1 MLGRADIGEKTLR
14 STEVAGL
21 AFAALRSVY
30 NTVAGRRLIRN
41 LGLTLRSGHAVP
53 FRKELDS
60 NVATVGPDQLAIPP
74 DARVL
79 KQYESEIMRDIC
91 NGGSKSETRT
101 IFRHVPN
108 SAANGLR
115 VFNRDYFGG
124 AMHRVSRA
132 FSVFRWAWNHRSVHI
147 TGQIMRPIG

>member
-1 MLGRADIGEKTLR
+1 MLGRPDIGEKTLR

-30 NTVAGRRLIRN
+30 NTVAERRLIRH

-60 NVATVGPDQLAIPP
+60 NMATVGPDQFAIPP
-74 DARVL
+74 NARVL

-91 NGGSKSETRT
+91 NGASKSETRT

-108 SAANGLR
+108 SAANG
-115 VFNRDYFGG
+115 
-124 AMHRVSRA
+124 
-132 FSVFRWAWNHRSVHI
+132 
-147 TGQIMRPIG
+147 